1 MRLGVK
7 AIQHKKR
14 KNNGILGPNAR
25 IAFTLIE
32 LMIVLFLMAIAIG
45 LLIPSAAPQTEQ
57 QLRAAAHL
65 IAAEIEL
72 ARDLAITYNS
82 QYQLAF
88 ETKANRIVLFSK
100 GENGVFNQLPKDL
113 VNNSASD
120 PTHRIT
126 DLSTMPGLWG
136 QVQIAACAEFST
148 TLRPTSEIVFDPTGV
163 PVSGKSFLVW
173 LKAGRDKW
181 TRYIAIFFDQ
191 STGQVSVASMD
202 GVPPPF

>member
-65 IAAEIEL
+65 IASEIEL

-88 ETKANRIVLFSK
+88 ETNANRVVLFSK
-100 GENGVFNQLPKDL
+100 GENGVLNQLPKDI
-113 VNNSASD
+113 VNNSTSD

-126 DLSTMPGLWG
+126 DLSTIPGLWG
-136 QVQIAACAEFST
+136 QIQIAACAQVSN
-148 TLRPTSEIVFDPTGV
+148 TLIPTAEVVFDPTGI
-163 PVSGKSFLVW
+163 PESGKSFLVW
-173 LKAGRDKW
+173 LKAGNS
-181 TRYIAIFFDQ
+181 TSARYITVVFDR
-191 STGQVSVASMD
+191 STGQVYIGSMS
-202 GVPPPF
+202 GMPPPF